1 MINVLSRKRNI
12 EVKALKQI
20 RSEFKV
26 YLTQL
31 RSCKKQRKTT
41 VHILWTTHWN
51 AKQHVYAYDSPALS
65 MMWIKAVQQWTTT
78 VKGSSKTAHQNWY
91 TLGPSLHRA
100 PLGQHFDE
108 TSLLKTTFVQEVF
121 FCFVFCFGSP
131 TDRRH
136 QNKTSKLNTLFLFVP
151 LLLLANQ
158 DRVPSDTQFAHLWRT
173 RTNCHPL
180 QVCPVRGVDPVN
192 LLVRSVFT
200 L

>member
-1 MINVLSRKRNI
+1 
-12 EVKALKQI
+12 
-20 RSEFKV
+20 
-26 YLTQL
+26 
-31 RSCKKQRKTT
+31 
-41 VHILWTTHWN
+41 
-51 AKQHVYAYDSPALS
+51 

-78 VKGSSKTAHQNWY
+78 VKGSSKTAHQNWS

-108 TSLLKTTFVQEVF
+108 TSLLKTTFVQEVC

-136 QNKTSKLNTLFLFVP
+136 QNKNSKLNTLFLFVP

-173 RTNCHPL
+173 RTDFHPL

-200 L
+200 LWSFVLCVSSKKCEFLPFTTKHLCPCSRKQICINIKITFFSSC